1 MRTLEKSHTFE
12 EGGAHLRLSV
22 WDLLINL
29 KNNYLLKKLLKWANR
44 KCKDFSIYNVAFIKK
59 QQKKTIGDIMI
70 LHLCTKHLDDMI
82 YTVLLKLVIMGRFLP
97 FYSPPKTL
105 KYQNFEKMKRTA
117 GDIIIL
123 HTCTKNHNHI
133 R

>member
-59 QQKKTIGDIMI
+59 QQKKNNWRYHDFTP
-70 LHLCTKHLDDMI
+70 
-82 YTVLLKLVIMGRFLP
+82 V
-97 FYSPPKTL
+97 
-105 KYQNFEKMKRTA
+105 YQTSWW
-117 GDIIIL
+117 
-123 HTCTKNHNHI
+123 
-133 R
+133 

>member
-44 KCKDFSIYNVAFIKK
+44 KCKDFSIYDVAFIKK
-59 QQKKTIGDIMI
+59 QKKKQLEISRFYTCIPKMLMI
-70 LHLCTKHLDDMI
+70 
-82 YTVLLKLVIMGRFLP
+82 
-97 FYSPPKTL
+97 
-105 KYQNFEKMKRTA
+105 
-117 GDIIIL
+117 
-123 HTCTKNHNHI
+123 
-133 R
+133 